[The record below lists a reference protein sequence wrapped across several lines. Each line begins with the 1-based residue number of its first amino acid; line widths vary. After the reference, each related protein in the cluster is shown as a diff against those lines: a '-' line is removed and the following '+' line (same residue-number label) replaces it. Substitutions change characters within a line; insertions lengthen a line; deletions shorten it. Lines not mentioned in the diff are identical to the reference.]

1 MNIGVCIE
9 PFFNG
14 FSYLDKIRKIASIGF
29 RHYEFWFHDS
39 KFENGSVVP
48 EKKDFDA
55 VARLNDELGMET
67 TDFVF
72 NHSEGGIKAS
82 LIERDDREK
91 IIGSLDMMMDLAET
105 ISCKRLICCSGF
117 NHEGLDRDHAMDAMV
132 GTLSECASKCEK
144 RGITLIL
151 EAFNTKVDHPGYFL
165 DDPETTIEVID
176 RVGSSKVKMLYD
188 IYHMQIMAGDILTFL
203 LQHKDSIGHI
213 HIAGVPGRA
222 EPFNSELN
230 YPYIIQEFI
239 NAGYSGAF
247 GLEYFPE
254 LPDQES
260 LTKTLLYLSQGK

>member
-1 MNIGVCIE
+1 
-9 PFFNG
+9 
-14 FSYLDKIRKIASIGF
+14 
-29 RHYEFWFHDS
+29 
-39 KFENGSVVP
+39 
-48 EKKDFDA
+48 
-55 VARLNDELGMET
+55 
-67 TDFVF
+67 
-72 NHSEGGIKAS
+72 
-82 LIERDDREK
+82 
-91 IIGSLDMMMDLAET
+91 
-105 ISCKRLICCSGF
+105 
-117 NHEGLDRDHAMDAMV
+117 LDRDHAMDAMV